1 MYRRSFIYSF
11 TAYAEV
17 GGGYVFTSY
26 VSLSAEQLEI
36 CGQHLMNV
44 LDGWDV

>member
-11 TAYAEV
+11 TAYAEI
-17 GGGYVFTSY
+17 GGGYVFTLY
-26 VSLSAEQLEI
+26 VSLTAEQLEI
-36 CGQHLMNV
+36 YGQYLMNV